1 MENRVRAVVADV
13 LGLDVSEVANDL
25 DADTA
30 DNWDSLNHL
39 RIITAVEQEFG
50 ITLSMEEIQEA
61 RSVARLQQIVLEA
74 GARQ

>member
-1 MENRVRAVVADV
+1 MEMRLQAVVADV
-13 LGLDVSEVANDL
+13 LGLDASEVANDL

-50 ITLSMEEIQEA
+50 ISLSMEEIQEP

-74 GARQ
+74 VARQ